1 MGVSPVG
8 EGNAAAQ
15 AATTS
20 ASAKKLLLPI
30 PSTSGAKKDAV
41 LISQKAKDLAAT
53 KAGKAFQ
60 EEASESMS
68 AKLQE
73 APGS

>member
-1 MGVSPVG
+1 MGVSPVSQ
-8 EGNAAAQ
+8 GNVAAQ

-20 ASAKKLLLPI
+20 ASTSSSAQAA
-30 PSTSGAKKDAV
+30 PSTSGTKKDNAV
-41 LISQKAKDLAAT
+41 ISQKARDLAAAQT
-53 KAGKAFQ
+53 GKAFQ

-73 APGS
+73 ASGS